1 MAPPNARRTGFSKR
15 AQYGTFF
22 GYLAA
27 IAGGLVG
34 AVVLVV
40 SLLDPTAFAGLRGLA
55 ADAAAPAGRVAAA
68 GRMGTQTVA
77 ADLWGYLTWGPR
89 VAKMDRELELAR
101 VRLAEA
107 GSQAE
112 ENRRLKALLG
122 LADAEAKPVAFA
134 RLINS
139 TASSPRRYA
148 TLSVGRDH
156 GVTTGMPVRSP
167 EGVIGRVLEVA
178 ATTARVLLVTDPE
191 SLVPV
196 MRARDGVPAFAQGK
210 GDGTLQLRL
219 INLGLNPLRPGDVFV
234 TSGSGGIY
242 TPGMAIGVVVSLT
255 RDGAVVRVLSDPTQS
270 AFVAVYPAYAVAAKM
285 PEALVP
291 VPEPV
296 PPAKKKLPKTPKPA
310 SKTAGKAH

>member
-15 AQYGTFF
+15 AQYTTFF

-27 IAGGLVG
+27 IAGGVIGALLLVI
-34 AVVLVV
+34 
-40 SLLDPTAFAGLRGLA
+40 SLLNPAAFASFRGIA
-55 ADAAAPAGRVAAA
+55 ADAAAPAGEAAA
-68 GRMGTQTVA
+68 LGRSGTQSA
-77 ADLWGYLTWGPR
+77 LAGLWGYLTWGPR
-89 VAKMDRELELAR
+89 VAAMNRELEVSR
-101 VRLAEA
+101 VQLAEA
-107 GSQAE
+107 RSQAD

-122 LADAEAKPVAFA
+122 LSAAEAQPVAFA

-148 TLSVGRDH
+148 TLSAGRDR
-156 GVTTGMPVRSP
+156 GVVTGMPVRSP
-167 EGVIGRVLEVA
+167 EGVVGRVLEVA
-178 ATTARVLLVTDPE
+178 DHTARVLLITDPE

-196 MRARDGVPAFAQGK
+196 MRARDGVPAFAQGR

-242 TPGMAIGVVVSLT
+242 IPGMAIAVVVSLT
-255 RDGAVVRVLSDPTQS
+255 RDGAVARVLSDPTQS
-270 AFVAVYPAYAVAAKM
+270 AYVAVYPAYAVAAKM

-291 VPEPV
+291 VPEQPTM
-296 PPAKKKLPKTPKPA
+296 PPKKSKKAKALEA
-310 SKTAGKAH
+310 AG

>member
-15 AQYGTFF
+15 AQYTTFF

-27 IAGGLVG
+27 IAGGVVG
-34 AVVLVV
+34 AGLLVI
-40 SLLDPTAFAGLRGLA
+40 SLLNPAAFASLRGLA
-55 ADAAAPAGRVAAA
+55 ADAAAPAGDVAAA
-68 GRMGTQTVA
+68 SRSGSQSVMSG
-77 ADLWGYLTWGPR
+77 LWGYLTWGPR
-89 VAKMDRELELAR
+89 VAAMNRELEVAR
-101 VRLAEA
+101 VQLAEA
-107 GSQAE
+107 RSQAE

-122 LADAEAKPVAFA
+122 LSAAEAKPVAFA

-148 TLSVGRDH
+148 TLSAGRDR
-156 GVTTGMPVRSP
+156 GVVTGMPVRSP

-178 ATTARVLLVTDPE
+178 DHTARVLLITDPE

-196 MRARDGVPAFAQGK
+196 MRARDGVPAFAQGR

-242 TPGMAIGVVVSLT
+242 LPGMAIAVVVSLT
-255 RDGAVVRVLSDPTQS
+255 RDGAVARVLSDPTQS
-270 AFVAVYPAYAVAAKM
+270 AFVAVYPAYAVAAQM

-291 VPEPV
+291 VAEQ
-296 PPAKKKLPKTPKPA
+296 PPIPPTKKKMA
-310 SKTAGKAH
+310 KAEAVAQ

>member
-291 VPEPV
+291 VPEPA